1 MSEPCPARPGR
12 ARGGLAPLHAHLLL
26 TGFFV
31 ATRLACDAAGVR
43 FGFALDWM
51 WLSDPADL
59 RDRLAETLYYYHA
72 FPPGMNLLTGILL
85 KLAGASAPAL
95 AHATFWVLGLVI
107 VNALLHLCR
116 AVGLSEWT
124 SLLVA
129 AAFAVIPQTVYFE
142 HLYLYEYPITA
153 LLLVGAVLFHA
164 AVRRQYGLAWAGF
177 FATAAA
183 VGLTR
188 STFHL
193 VWFLVLLAVSL
204 WLVPADRRRRVLAAA
219 CVPALLLLALYVKN
233 FALFGVFDAF
243 SFGPV
248 SQSLVTIW
256 NLPPDVRDAWI
267 RDGRLSPFA
276 AVSVYAGPRDYVD
289 LMPPRDD
296 REWPE
301 QLRVLE
307 RPTVGAAN
315 YNHVLFLEV
324 NRARRADAFR
334 YFQERPLD
342 YLATV
347 VRGLV
352 DVFAPS
358 TEWHP
363 LDRTGGSPH
372 EEVRQV
378 LGSYERAFNRAVH
391 SLPVAPIGLYVLLP
405 AVLVWTL
412 REALRLIASAD
423 PAAAARGWLL
433 FLCLFQVIFVVAAS
447 CLFTFRESSR
457 YRFQVEP
464 MIWVL
469 TALCA
474 ASLWRGRKKTSQAV

>member
-1 MSEPCPARPGR
+1 MR
-12 ARGGLAPLHAHLLL
+12 
-26 TGFFV
+26 
-31 ATRLACDAAGVR
+31 CDV
-43 FGFALDWM
+43 
-51 WLSDPADL
+51 
-59 RDRLAETLYYYHA
+59 
-72 FPPGMNLLTGILL
+72 
-85 KLAGASAPAL
+85 
-95 AHATFWVLGLVI
+95 
-107 VNALLHLCR
+107 
-116 AVGLSEWT
+116 
-124 SLLVA
+124 
-129 AAFAVIPQTVYFE
+129 FE
-142 HLYLYEYPITA
+142 
-153 LLLVGAVLFHA
+153 
-164 AVRRQYGLAWAGF
+164 
-177 FATAAA
+177 
-183 VGLTR
+183 
-188 STFHL
+188 
-193 VWFLVLLAVSL
+193 
-204 WLVPADRRRRVLAAA
+204 
-219 CVPALLLLALYVKN
+219 
-233 FALFGVFDAF
+233 
-243 SFGPV
+243 
-248 SQSLVTIW
+248 
-256 NLPPDVRDAWI
+256 
-267 RDGRLSPFA
+267 
-276 AVSVYAGPRDYVD
+276 
-289 LMPPRDD
+289 
-296 REWPE
+296 
-301 QLRVLE
+301 LE
-307 RPTVGAAN
+307 RPTVGAAD

-334 YFQERPLD
+334 YVEERPLD

-378 LGSYERAFNRAVH
+378 LGGYERAFNRAVH

-423 PAAAARGWLL
+423 AAAAARGWLL

-469 TALCA
+469 TAACA